1 MNLGEIYS
9 PVEKELN
16 EVISSLERYL
26 SRSENKLILE
36 VSQFLLSNPGKRLR
50 PALVLL
56 SAKAG
61 SNKDL
66 SHDDKLIKVA
76 SAIEMIHWASLVHD
90 DVIDHSLIRHNSP
103 SVNKKWGLEV
113 SIALGDY
120 LYSKAFEIIA
130 SCKNIDMLHYISQ
143 ITSVMCEGEL
153 TQVRTRGDVSLMKR
167 QYLSIIEK
175 KTASLFSASCKVGA
189 MLSDC
194 EEFIQSSLK
203 NYGLNF
209 GIAYQIVDDCM
220 DLIGDKTELGKPP
233 GADFKVGELTL
244 PILNLLSFSED
255 KRDLLYLISQ
265 KNDQNAFQLVKDRF
279 IESKQAVDKTKE
291 DIQNYVQKAKESLIN
306 IKESVF
312 KQSLIFLT
320 DFLAERISVC

>member
-9 PVEKELN
+9 PIEKELD
-16 EVISSLERYL
+16 EVIRSLERYL

-61 SNKDL
+61 SNKSLVRSDN
-66 SHDDKLIKVA
+66 LIKVA

-103 SVNKKWGLEV
+103 NVNQKWGSEV

-130 SCKNIDMLHYISQ
+130 SCRNIDMLYYISQ
-143 ITSVMCEGEL
+143 ITSTMCEGEL
-153 TQVRTRGDVSLMKR
+153 MQVRARGNVFLMKR

-175 KTASLFSASCKVGA
+175 KTASLFSASCRVGA

-194 EEFIQSSLK
+194 EESVQSSLT

-209 GIAYQIVDDCM
+209 GIAYQIIDDCI
-220 DLIGDKTELGKPP
+220 DLVGDKVDLGKPP
-233 GADFKVGELTL
+233 GADFKIGDLTL

-255 KRDLLYLISQ
+255 KKSLIHLISQ
-265 KNDQNAFQLVKDRF
+265 KNDQDAFQLVKGRF
-279 IESKQAVDKTKE
+279 IESKKAVAKTKD
-291 DIQNYVQKAKESLIN
+291 DIQDYIQKARESLIN
-306 IKESVF
+306 IKESIF

-320 DFLAERISVC
+320 DLLLERAMF